1 MSKATA
7 AAPNPN
13 PNPTLTLSLTL
24 TLTKATAAAASSYV
38 AANTP
43 PSVRVIYL
51 GYSAGD
57 SVRTGAVMETA
68 AACPAATA
76 DNPCRHAL
84 EDFHQQSH
92 SLGWGWGVG
101 GRSSYDPL
109 TTLFAVRGLSVEGMG
124 LSECD
129 NCDGTNSID
138 PANGRNQWV
147 AGPPSNQS
155 YVVLNN
161 RQTAQDA
168 LDALLCQPRLADL
181 PSPPAQPPALPP
193 PALPSPTA
201 ASTNT
206 DSSGHAHKHK
216 EKSQDGGVRASAAT
230 AADGAAATRGAG
242 APTANLPLTV
252 AVAVTLLLA
261 LAVPPHGQSDPLGHC
276 PCSSSVP
283 PQGTP
288 GGSGQLGTSRGS
300 DRLTGRP
307 ATASVARASRLH
319 AYFTAF

>member
-1 MSKATA
+1 MS
-7 AAPNPN
+7 
-13 PNPTLTLSLTL
+13 
-24 TLTKATAAAASSYV
+24 KATAAAASSYV

-155 YVVLNN
+155 YVVLRN

-168 LDALLCQPRLADL
+168 LDTLLCQPRLADL

-216 EKSQDGGVRASAAT
+216 EKSQDGGVRASLAT
-230 AADGAAATRGAG
+230 AADGAAATRGTG